1 MRPTHSQMIMLS
13 DDMRANIAGVPALI
27 VSGILVLGFDFDPL
41 GSGATVAAPLALPFE
56 VFNLF
61 LVFWP
66 LFALTYLLWT
76 PRRAERPRRDR
87 AHRLFPVGD
96 GEPPQVVVEV
106 VRHGRCGL
114 VGDDGRLLRV
124 PPQHLPRHL

>member
-1 MRPTHSQMIMLS
+1 MRPTHSQMITLS

-41 GSGATVAAPLALPFE
+41 GSGATVAAPLVLPFE

-76 PRRAERPRRDR
+76 HAGLRDLDETELIARHYEERDLHMAFLDPRAPDP
-87 AHRLFPVGD
+87 ANI
-96 GEPPQVVVEV
+96 
-106 VRHGRCGL
+106 RC
-114 VGDDGRLLRV
+114 VSRLLDSPSFTR
-124 PPQHLPRHL
+124 P